1 MDLLIS
7 LLQFNPKRRVTVEQC
22 LKMEVFDRVRKP
34 ELEAQADVMVFIDI
48 DQNSTMNYQYLNEK
62 VAHEIE

>member
-22 LKMEVFDRVRKP
+22 LKMEVFDQVRKP